1 MKKFIIIGFF
11 NLMLVSVSM
20 NWPSLM
26 EDTLSPFHFQSI
38 IAFAVF
44 LLNGI
49 LFSEKLKVKEYT
61 VLFSFVFAWCFLAS
75 FNSASLVGLEI
86 FVFAII
92 GFVLGRKSAN
102 SIASIG
108 SPNRKEQEV

>member
-1 MKKFIIIGFF
+1 
-11 NLMLVSVSM
+11 M
-20 NWPSLM
+20 NWPNLM
-26 EDTLSPFHFQSI
+26 AETLSPFHFQSI

-49 LFSEKLKVKEYT
+49 LFSEKFRITEYA
-61 VLFSFVFAWCFLAS
+61 VLFSFVFAWCLLAS

-92 GFVLGRKSAN
+92 GFVVGRKSAN

-108 SPNRKEQEV
+108 SFNSNTQKG

>member
-20 NWPSLM
+20 NWPNLM
-26 EDTLSPFHFQSI
+26 AETLSPFHFQSI
-38 IAFAVF
+38 ISFAVF

-49 LFSEKLKVKEYT
+49 LFSEKLNVKEYI
-61 VLFSFVFAWCFLAS
+61 VLFSFVFAWCLLVS
-75 FNSASLVGLEI
+75 FNSGSLVGLEI
-86 FVFAII
+86 FGFAIV

-102 SIASIG
+102 FIASVG
-108 SPNRKEQEV
+108 SLDKNVQEG

>member
-1 MKKFIIIGFF
+1 MKKFVIIGFF
-11 NLMLVSVSM
+11 ILMLVSVSM

-26 EDTLSPFHFQSI
+26 ADTLSPFHFQSI
-38 IAFAVF
+38 IAFAMF

-49 LFSEKLKVKEYT
+49 LFSEKLNLKEYV
-61 VLFSFVFAWCFLAS
+61 VLFSFVFAWCLLVS
-75 FNSASLVGLEI
+75 FNSTSLVGLEI

-92 GFVLGRKSAN
+92 GFVVGRKSAN

-108 SPNRKEQEV
+108 SFNSNTRKG